1 MLISDK
7 QFQEIMTATD
17 PIQSVLRCVCFDVP
31 GIPVPKGRPKFARR
45 NGFVSAYTPK
55 KTADYEAHVKQT
67 AIDAMKADSRLCAG
81 PVSVAMIIRVPVPT
95 SWSKKRQA
103 AAGNGSIAPTKKP
116 DCDNVAKAVL
126 DAMNGLVFFDDS
138 QVVEMHLRKEY
149 GEPMVRVMVRELPM
163 ESA

>member
-1 MLISDK
+1 MTDE
-7 QFQEIMTATD
+7 QFIDTMTCCD
-17 PIQSVLRCVCFDVP
+17 PTFGALRCFTFDVP

-45 NGFVSAYTPK
+45 DGFVSAYTPK

-138 QVVEMHLRKEY
+138 QVVELHLRKEY
-149 GEPMVRVMVRELPM
+149 GEPMVRVMVQELPM